1 MPFNS
6 PLIMLDVCRCSTTI
20 CFCLCFTLIHPYI
33 IYSHLY
39 ISYHSAKL
47 VNHLC
52 VYLQCMKHS
61 FIEGNLVA
69 QVPWSSIC
77 PCPATI
83 TALSTLGHS
92 HAINEVLKY
101 YSSFQLSINH
111 SFIPMSLYDLTD
123 NYPSIPSLIHPS
135 THHLWM
141 LCLDLSVTLQAV
153 DSLTYIFSVFSQ
165 PTVDRTVSIQS
176 QPVLPQNSSCA

>member
-1 MPFNS
+1 
-6 PLIMLDVCRCSTTI
+6 MLDVCRCSTTI
-20 CFCLCFTLIHPYI
+20 CFYHIFLC
-33 IYSHLY
+33 
-39 ISYHSAKL
+39 
-47 VNHLC
+47 
-52 VYLQCMKHS
+52 
-61 FIEGNLVA
+61 
-69 QVPWSSIC
+69 QVPWCSIC

-111 SFIPMSLYDLTD
+111 TFIPMSLHDLTG
-123 NYPSIPSLIHPS
+123 NYPSIPSLTHPS
-135 THHLWM
+135 THRLWM

-165 PTVDRTVSIQS
+165 PTVNRTVSIQS
-176 QPVLPQNSSCA
+176 QPVLPQNSSCAWIHTRHTKTDWDHGCCLCWQENGKALCLATEPVDT